1 MQDQLSTDEP
11 SCSLISERISV
22 IVPTLNEVH
31 NVDALLT
38 AILAPINANLD
49 LEILIADGGSTDGT
63 VERVRAWELTAP
75 VRLIEGGGDRGLAG
89 DVLNAAQHAA
99 SID

>member
-1 MQDQLSTDEP
+1 M
-11 SCSLISERISV
+11 RIS
-22 IVPTLNEVH
+22 ISKFLF
-31 NVDALLT
+31 
-38 AILAPINANLD
+38 
-49 LEILIADGGSTDGT
+49 ADGGSTDGT

-75 VRLIEGGGDRGLAG
+75 VRLIEGGGGDRGLAG